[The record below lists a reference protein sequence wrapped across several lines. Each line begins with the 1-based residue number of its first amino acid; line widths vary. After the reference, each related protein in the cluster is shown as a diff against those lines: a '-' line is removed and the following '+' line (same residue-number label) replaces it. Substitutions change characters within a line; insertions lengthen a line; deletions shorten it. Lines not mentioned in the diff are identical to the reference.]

1 MVMSKK
7 EIYNLFE
14 ETSRLYDRAEEISN
28 LYSCIIIDMEDA
40 YEYDNVFSLFKV
52 SQTCFFLR
60 NVKDKDILQWAILTF
75 ITIYN
80 DYKMLSSINEYE
92 NSFGNIEF

>member
-1 MVMSKK
+1 MSEN

-14 ETSRLYDRAEEISN
+14 ETSKLYDRAEEISN

-40 YEYDNVFSLFKV
+40 NEYDNVFSLFKD

-60 NVKDKDILQWAILTF
+60 NVKDNDIIQWAILTF
-75 ITIYN
+75 IANYN
-80 DYKMLSSINEYE
+80 DYKMLSTLNEYE
-92 NSFGNIEF
+92 NSFGDMEF